1 MKLLEKILVPIDVNM
16 DSKEQLNTAIKI
28 ARLGNS
34 EIIIMHVLPEDGV
47 NEAIKDIVINNAT
60 EVLNKIQGVFEKEGL
75 KVQEQIME
83 YGNPVKTILKVAT
96 EENVDLILMGSG
108 SIDSKD
114 GNKRGST
121 TENLMRQSEKPV
133 WVVKSDRKNKLSKI
147 LCPVDFSEPS
157 SFALKNAIL
166 LAKFFNADL
175 TILGVYGKFSS
186 LSVRFKDEVEK
197 ENARRLEEME
207 NEMKTFLE
215 NFDLQ
220 GLNFTVEIKSGLAH
234 VQILKSIKEDDHDL
248 LIMGTH
254 GRSGLNR
261 FVMGSVTEKVTRE
274 VPCSFITTRT
284 DNILDLKFDDEIKDL
299 ESNYKQGN
307 ALFDS
312 GDYKQAIGK
321 YLICIQINSM
331 HIPSLYKL
339 ANIFKIIDD
348 KAKAEYYSNL
358 AKDMLI
364 TLWDETIE
372 KAITKHYTSNN

>member
-197 ENARRLEEME
+197 KTLE
-207 NEMKTFLE
+207 
-215 NFDLQ
+215 D
-220 GLNFTVEIKSGLAH
+220 
-234 VQILKSIKEDDHDL
+234 
-248 LIMGTH
+248 
-254 GRSGLNR
+254 
-261 FVMGSVTEKVTRE
+261 
-274 VPCSFITTRT
+274 
-284 DNILDLKFDDEIKDL
+284 
-299 ESNYKQGN
+299 
-307 ALFDS
+307 
-312 GDYKQAIGK
+312 
-321 YLICIQINSM
+321 
-331 HIPSLYKL
+331 
-339 ANIFKIIDD
+339 
-348 KAKAEYYSNL
+348 
-358 AKDMLI
+358 
-364 TLWDETIE
+364 
-372 KAITKHYTSNN
+372 